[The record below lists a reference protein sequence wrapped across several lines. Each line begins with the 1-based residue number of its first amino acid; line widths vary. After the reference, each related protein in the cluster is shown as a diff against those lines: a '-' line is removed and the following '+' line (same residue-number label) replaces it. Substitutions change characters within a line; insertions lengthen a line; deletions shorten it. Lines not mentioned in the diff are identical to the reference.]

1 MATAAED
8 TRPSRPSLWQRILL
22 GRRQLKQRTSGS
34 LSQRM
39 ILVAA
44 VWIGVLLAGGGFA
57 LDRVLA
63 GALTSYFDQSLD
75 TVLRAQILSAEIGP
89 DGEVMFSRTA
99 ADQRFL
105 EPYSGLYWQISG
117 AGHEDFPSRSL
128 WDRQLDY
135 GDPARHTQPF
145 AVDSNQF
152 PTEKL
157 RVAGSPRSTA

>member
-8 TRPSRPSLWQRILL
+8 TRPPRPSLWQRFLL

-44 VWIGVLLAGGGFA
+44 LWIGVLLAGGGFA
-57 LDRVLA
+57 LDRVLT

-105 EPYSGLYWQISG
+105 EP
-117 AGHEDFPSRSL
+117 
-128 WDRQLDY
+128 
-135 GDPARHTQPF
+135 
-145 AVDSNQF
+145 
-152 PTEKL
+152 
-157 RVAGSPRSTA
+157 